1 MADTQADFIGKIR
14 SAYNQFTRAE
24 KKVADYITEHPREML
39 FMSITELADAC
50 GVGGPASASAT
61 VGLGAIRSLRCSSPS
76 ACGIPTGEAG
86 GPYRGDSA
94 RG

>member
-50 GVGGPASASAT
+50 GVGETSVFRFCRTDVYKRQGPN
-61 VGLGAIRSLRCSSPS
+61 RLRCTTRPSGSSRNCS
-76 ACGIPTGEAG
+76 
-86 GPYRGDSA
+86 
-94 RG
+94 